1 MKEQLAKMTIIELVR
16 TAHNYSTSIKQ
27 TGVYSELVR
36 EIASRLEALNL
47 AHIGAMAALQ
57 KRRSADA
64 QEPVAVTT
72 VSFYRDGVV
81 AAAAWVDAQRE
92 AYDSEHGRHDPDTG
106 AFEFENDAQQEYS
119 TTLAEVADGIRALHP
134 NTTQPAAVPDDKQLR
149 ALFDAW
155 FASDC
160 SFDRSPDAIEEDNIA
175 WRESYWYVWQCCRS
189 ALQPSSGALQLVGE
203 VVAWNHPN
211 HERNVDF
218 RWLDFNLD
226 PGTKLYAI
234 KQERS

>member
-16 TAHNYSTSIKQ
+16 TANNYSTSIKQ

-57 KRRSADA
+57 KRCSADA
-64 QEPVAVTT
+64 QEPVAVST

-119 TTLAEVADGIRALHP
+119 TTLAEVADGIRSLHP
-134 NTTQPAAVPDDKQLR
+134 NTTQPVAVTDDTSRLDWLDAQNKRLNEYYGTSYGWK
-149 ALFDAW
+149 FDAN
-155 FASDC
+155 FQRNAMMLNDSNYPVMNV
-160 SFDRSPDAIEEDNIA
+160 RQAIDEA
-175 WRESYWYVWQCCRS
+175 ML
-189 ALQPSSGALQLVGE
+189 AAP
-203 VVAWNHPN
+203 
-211 HERNVDF
+211 
-218 RWLDFNLD
+218 
-226 PGTKLYAI
+226 
-234 KQERS
+234 QERTK